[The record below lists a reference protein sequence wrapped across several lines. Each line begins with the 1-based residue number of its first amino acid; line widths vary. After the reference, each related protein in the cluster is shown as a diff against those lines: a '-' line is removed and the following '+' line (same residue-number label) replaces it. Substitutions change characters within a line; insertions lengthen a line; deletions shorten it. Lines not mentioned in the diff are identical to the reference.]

1 MSGGSL
7 NYAYSDIE
15 RIAYTIQTRAETL
28 MQKAFAKHL
37 DLVARALHDLEW
49 VYSSDYGPG
58 DEEEAIKKC
67 LSNEFILSVLID
79 EAKRIRAELDNIISA
94 ER

>member
-7 NYAYSDIE
+7 DYVYSSVESVAREIE
-15 RIAYTIQTRAETL
+15 TRAETTL
-28 MQKAFAKHL
+28 QKAFAKHL
-37 DLVARALHDLEW
+37 DLVAKALHDLEW

-67 LSNEFILSVLID
+67 LSNEFVLSVLIGD
-79 EAKRIRAELDNIISA
+79 AKRIRAELDNIIQTW
-94 ER
+94 E